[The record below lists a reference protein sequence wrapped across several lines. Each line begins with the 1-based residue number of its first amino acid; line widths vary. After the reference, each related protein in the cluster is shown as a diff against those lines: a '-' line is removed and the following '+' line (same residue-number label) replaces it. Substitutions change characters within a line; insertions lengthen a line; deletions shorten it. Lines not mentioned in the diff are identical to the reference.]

1 MQFILLRKGYY
12 YQIDDKSEAVFP
24 FTAIKKGARVIIYGA
39 GKVGCTYMEQNRQN
53 HFCDVVLWVDRN
65 YKKFP
70 EDLHVAG
77 PDAIDQ
83 QEYDHIVLAVQ
94 SAALAEQIK
103 EELIRNG
110 VPENKILWVSTS
122 TRSFL

>member
-1 MQFILLRKGYY
+1 M
-12 YQIDDKSEAVFP
+12 A
-24 FTAIKKGARVIIYGA
+24 
-39 GKVGCTYMEQNRQN
+39 N
-53 HFCDVVLWVDRN
+53 
-65 YKKFP
+65 
-70 EDLHVAG
+70 

-110 VPENKILWVSTS
+110 VPEYKILWVSTS